1 MFLIVTKEQVQT
13 LSLGPNYAVEQETK
27 QYINKLIFNTENV
40 IRCLEP
46 KIQNTFR
53 YLASKQIKHI
63 LMTNWHNILHK
74 RYQHNIKEL
83 KKIPQNNKLTI
94 VKADKSKAIVINDEY
109 TLEKK
114 VDNFIQENN
123 TKQLNKDPTDKYQKQ
138 IQQTLQKCNA
148 LVEKWTNKYLINM
161 KPTAPKLN
169 I

>member
-1 MFLIVTKEQVQT
+1 MI
-13 LSLGPNYAVEQETK
+13 
-27 QYINKLIFNTENV
+27 IDEN
-40 IRCLEP
+40 
-46 KIQNTFR
+46 
-53 YLASKQIKHI
+53 S
-63 LMTNWHNILHK
+63 
-74 RYQHNIKEL
+74 
-83 KKIPQNNKLTI
+83 
-94 VKADKSKAIVINDEY
+94 
-109 TLEKK
+109 LEKN